1 MKHFQPLLLV
11 LVVCSC
17 VLFTFAQPKLTPH
30 KIALKSGLSFNL
42 NLPEEFEIIPAFEV
56 GGVKRTKLP
65 RIRFFAKAPDG
76 RLFVTDMINRADNN
90 LGKVYILDG
99 WNPQTGKFSRIIP
112 YLTGLRNPNSVQFYT
127 DEAGQDWIYVAETHQ
142 LTRRKFTRGET
153 KPADTNPQRLAQFP
167 DKENIKK
174 YKYGGWHLSRTI
186 AFSPAR
192 KLYVSIGS
200 SCNACVEGT
209 KGLEKFRATVYEM
222 NPDGSNSREFARG
235 LRNAVS
241 IKWIGDTLWASNQG
255 SDHMGEQIPDETF
268 YALKDGA
275 DYGWPYCHSSNG
287 KIIPDRDADPRLTLK
302 RPSGCKDVVAPYGF
316 FPAHSSAMGFD
327 LFDDAA
333 ADPAIKGSFLVSL
346 HGATTKSGTLNTNN
360 RSGYRIAIL
369 RKGQQLQD
377 FLTGFL
383 PKGGGSRTTDALGR
397 PCDIF
402 KLDANSFLFTDDHKG
417 VIYYVR
423 KKGWKTN
430 IAADTEPPT
439 VPETAANTAAPGVS
453 PDGNRACLPF
463 AAVMIGTVLR
473 LIY

>member
-11 LVVCSC
+11 LALCSC
-17 VLFTFAQPKLTPH
+17 VLFTYAQPKLTPH
-30 KIALKSGLSFNL
+30 KITLKSGLSFNL

-56 GGVKRTKLP
+56 GGAALKKLP

-99 WNPQTGKFSRIIP
+99 WNAQTGRFARIIT
-112 YLTGLRNPNSVQFYT
+112 YLTGLKNPNSVQFYT
-127 DEAGQDWIYVAETHQ
+127 DEAGQDWLYVAETHR

-153 KPADTNPQRLAQFP
+153 KPSDTNPQTLAKFP
-167 DKENIKK
+167 DKENIVK

-209 KGLEKFRATVYEM
+209 KGLEKYRATVYEM
-222 NPDGSNSREFARG
+222 NPDGTGEKLFAKG

-255 SDHMGEQIPDETF
+255 SDHMGPQKPDETF

-275 DYGWPYCHSSNG
+275 DYGWPYCHSANG
-287 KIIPDRDADPRLTLK
+287 KIIPDPDTDPKVKLR
-302 RPSGCKDVVAPYGF
+302 RPSGCKDVTAPWGF

-327 LFDDAA
+327 LFDDADA
-333 ADPAIKGSFLVSL
+333 PSAIKGAFLVSL
-346 HGATTKSGTLNTNN
+346 HGATTTSGTLDTNN

-369 RKGQQLQD
+369 RKGQPLQD

-383 PKGGGSRTTDALGR
+383 PKARGRRTANALGR
-397 PCDIF
+397 PVDIY

-430 IAADTEPPT
+430 IAAETET
-439 VPETAANTAAPGVS
+439 RSVPETVANTAAPGAS
-453 PDGNRACLPF
+453 PDGARACLPF
-463 AAVMIGTVLR
+463 AAAFIGAAIR
-473 LIY
+473 LVI